1 MRSISLTV
9 ADCVCLF
16 YLVLHSL
23 VYASIA
29 YLPHQRISLLVPR
42 VRYEIQPSM
51 KRSRYAESFHSSPL
65 FFVAVMSLLVG
76 QSITHITATNPNI
89 TGPEIAVTLSL
100 LTGAIALAIGLVRLG
115 ILVDFIPRK

>member
-1 MRSISLTV
+1 MLKP
-9 ADCVCLF
+9 L
-16 YLVLHSL
+16 
-23 VYASIA
+23 
-29 YLPHQRISLLVPR
+29 
-42 VRYEIQPSM
+42 QPS
-51 KRSRYAESFHSSPL
+51 RL
-65 FFVAVMSLLVG
+65 FIVAVMSLLVG